1 MRVLHIRYF
10 HFFIR
15 YAEVDYL
22 SALPHL
28 YSCRLRHCLVS
39 PSLKHG
45 VKKGLATIVVVSLV
59 NVIVVVAGSIG
70 SSISSALQS
79 AS

>member
-22 SALPHL
+22 FHL

-39 PSLKHG
+39 PSLKHE

>member
-15 YAEVDYL
+15 YAEVDYF
-22 SALPHL
+22 SHL